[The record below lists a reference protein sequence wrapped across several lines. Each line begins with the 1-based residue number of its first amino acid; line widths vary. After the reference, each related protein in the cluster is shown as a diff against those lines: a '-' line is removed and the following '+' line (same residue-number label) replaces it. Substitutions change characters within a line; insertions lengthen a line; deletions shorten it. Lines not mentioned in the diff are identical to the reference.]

1 MEAKGPRFVGAALE
15 TKLVDLPAEAQTLD
29 DLLVLGRV
37 RRLQVVE
44 ELAALVHELHEPAAR
59 RVVALVCAEVLT
71 EAVDALG
78 KLRNLDLWRAGVFGV
93 TAKLRNDVVLGSRHA
108 EINLLKRDDLVLIS
122 GADST
127 GHPAVKQGVRA

>member
-1 MEAKGPRFVGAALE
+1 
-15 TKLVDLPAEAQTLD
+15 
-29 DLLVLGRV
+29 
-37 RRLQVVE
+37 
-44 ELAALVHELHEPAAR
+44 
-59 RVVALVCAEVLT
+59 VLT

-78 KLRNLDLWRAGVFGV
+78 KLRNLDLRRAGVFGV

-108 EINLLKRDDLVLIS
+108 EINLLKRNDLVLIS